1 MTTSLL
7 GATNNSVYYWPL
19 WLHKFFYSLFDLYK
33 NWPFYRFFDIDGLD
47 LCFSSHLLWR
57 LELRKEMLC
66 LKDHLFI
73 VFEEDYVVVQLFDR
87 SVLLF
92 YCSPQLLELTL
103 LLTEFPFGS
112 LELLL
117 QVIDFF
123 IGEIAIHSH
132 FLELNTAFFCLV
144 SPVPYFGQ

>member
-57 LELRKEMLC
+57 LELREEMLC

-73 VFEEDYVVVQLFDR
+73 VFEEDYVVV
-87 SVLLF
+87 
-92 YCSPQLLELTL
+92 
-103 LLTEFPFGS
+103 
-112 LELLL
+112 
-117 QVIDFF
+117 
-123 IGEIAIHSH
+123 
-132 FLELNTAFFCLV
+132 
-144 SPVPYFGQ
+144 